1 MTGWR
6 TSWIRCVLG
15 GFLAILTFALTASE
29 GRAHNLGES
38 YLYLQVRSDA
48 ISGRFEVA
56 LSDLNPALGLAGT
69 DREITSD
76 NFTENVPFL
85 QEYYLEHVTI
95 SAGQK
100 RLSIEFNAADLLKAR
115 GGYALLP
122 FELRGFTTVPND
134 LTIDYSVLF
143 DEEPSHRGFLLI
155 ESNWATGT
163 FANENQISLVFSPS
177 SRRQDLDLTS
187 SGLWRGFRAV
197 VGLGVE
203 HIWMGVDHVLFLF
216 ALLLPAVLRRKDGQ
230 WQPVERFSVALVQV
244 IKIVTAFT
252 VAHSVT
258 LSLAA
263 LGILDLP
270 GAFVEVVIAASI
282 AIAAGDILVP
292 LFRGR
297 IWLVVFGFGLFHGF
311 GFAGALSEMGVLG
324 EHLGLSLFAFNLGV
338 EIGQVVIVAAI
349 FPLLFLLRRFTWYR
363 KLFLPAAAVF
373 MILVS
378 SAWVVERA
386 FGVNFEMTR
395 RAKTMIGS
403 IFS

>member
-1 MTGWR
+1 
-6 TSWIRCVLG
+6 
-15 GFLAILTFALTASE
+15 
-29 GRAHNLGES
+29 
-38 YLYLQVRSDA
+38 
-48 ISGRFEVA
+48 
-56 LSDLNPALGLAGT
+56 
-69 DREITSD
+69 
-76 NFTENVPFL
+76 
-85 QEYYLEHVTI
+85 
-95 SAGQK
+95 
-100 RLSIEFNAADLLKAR
+100 
-115 GGYALLP
+115 
-122 FELRGFTTVPND
+122 
-134 LTIDYSVLF
+134 
-143 DEEPSHRGFLLI
+143 
-155 ESNWATGT
+155 
-163 FANENQISLVFSPS
+163 
-177 SRRQDLDLTS
+177 
-187 SGLWRGFRAV
+187 
-197 VGLGVE
+197 
-203 HIWMGVDHVLFLF
+203 
-216 ALLLPAVLRRKDGQ
+216 
-230 WQPVERFSVALVQV
+230 
-244 IKIVTAFT
+244 VTAFT

-338 EIGQVVIVAAI
+338 EIGQVVIVATI
-349 FPLLFLLRRFTWYR
+349 FPLLFLLRRVTWYR

-395 RAKTMIGS
+395 RAKTIIGS
-403 IFS
+403 LFS